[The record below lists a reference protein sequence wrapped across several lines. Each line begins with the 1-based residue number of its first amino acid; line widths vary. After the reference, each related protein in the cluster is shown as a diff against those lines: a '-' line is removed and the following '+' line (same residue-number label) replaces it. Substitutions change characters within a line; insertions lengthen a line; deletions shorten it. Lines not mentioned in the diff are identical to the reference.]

1 MRMRQLGVAQFAL
14 VLCSL
19 LLVPAVVSA
28 QDAGISGVVSDD
40 TGGVLPG
47 VTVTAASP
55 ALIEQQ
61 RIAITDGQGQ
71 FAFVGLAVG
80 TYSVEFSLPGFNQIR
95 REGVELTSGFT
106 ANISVELGVGGI
118 EETITVTGAS
128 PVVDIQNVRRQTLA
142 TAEAVSYTHL
152 TLPTILLV

>member
-1 MRMRQLGVAQFAL
+1 MSFPVNRLKSCYLIAL
-14 VLCSL
+14 VIAGLFFT
-19 LLVPAVVSA
+19 VTPALA
-28 QDAGISGVVSDD
+28 QDAGIAGNVSDD

-118 EETITVTGAS
+118 EETITVTAR
-128 PVVDIQNVRRQTLA
+128 VRWSIFRT
-142 TAEAVSYTHL
+142 YGGKR
-152 TLPTILLV
+152 